1 LAPAPVT
8 QGLER
13 EPATGDNSASQK
25 TGLEKVADMRTIDEV
40 YNQLQRFPFRRRF
53 RLQGPEREYVDRKS
67 LAVVMTHAIDFVDK
81 RLAPAYPANDGKQTP
96 MRKHPVFV
104 AQHATATCCRGC
116 LEKWH
121 SIPEGRELSAE
132 EKQYVI
138 GVIRRWLDTQIEQ

>member
-1 LAPAPVT
+1 MKNLDELFERLQRSSFRQRFRL

-13 EPATGDNSASQK
+13 EY
-25 TGLEKVADMRTIDEV
+25 M
-40 YNQLQRFPFRRRF
+40 
-53 RLQGPEREYVDRKS
+53 DRKS
-67 LAVVMTHAIDFVDK
+67 LNTVMVHAADFIDK

-121 SIPEGRELSAE
+121 AIAKGRELSAD
-132 EKQYVI
+132 EKHYVLD
-138 GVIRRWLDTQIEQ
+138 VLRRWLESQISE